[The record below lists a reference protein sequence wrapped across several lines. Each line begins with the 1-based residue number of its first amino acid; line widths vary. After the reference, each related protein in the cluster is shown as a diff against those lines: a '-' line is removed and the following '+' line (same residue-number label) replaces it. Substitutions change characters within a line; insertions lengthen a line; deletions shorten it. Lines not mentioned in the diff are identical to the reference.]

1 MLQIAYKFEDPF
13 LVKEIN
19 INNQIIQS
27 KIIPYDDLDDDL
39 AKLWKLN
46 FLLGKKVKYQQKKE
60 INIVDICSSV
70 GGLTLGV
77 SEAAKTLGM
86 HPRSLYAAD
95 IDKKAIEVYKANFS
109 PMHAK
114 NISISELVDFGLSNL
129 SDEKIFSFEPEI
141 LDEDLKKNTGNVDV
155 FVAGPPCQGHSNLN
169 NSSRR
174 DDPRNNLYI
183 DALVIAVLLKS
194 KNIILE
200 NVRTIQKDHKNVIE
214 YAKKIL
220 NAYGYKYEEAIINA
234 NDIGGGQTRI
244 RHFLI
249 ASHKN
254 FIITKDILKSNNWP
268 KITLKD
274 LIKIKPILEL
284 DNCLMREAVLSNEN
298 KDRIDYLFDH
308 NLHDLPDHVRP
319 DCHKN
324 GNHGYDAVYGRLK
337 WDLPSPTITTGF
349 LSPGR
354 GRYIHPDQKRT
365 LIAHE
370 AARIQ
375 GFPDSFQ
382 FLNPAP
388 TALAKWIG
396 DAVPSSLSYITGLSV
411 LSSFF
416 Y

>member
-1 MLQIAYKFEDPF
+1 MLNISYKFEDPF
-13 LVKEIN
+13 LIKEIN
-19 INNQIIQS
+19 INNQIFQT
-27 KIIPYDDLDDDL
+27 KIIPSENLDDDL
-39 AKLWKLN
+39 AKLWKIN
-46 FLLGKKVKYQQKKE
+46 FLLGKKAKYQSVKE

-77 SEAAKTLGM
+77 SEAAKTLGF

-95 IDKKAIEVYKANFS
+95 TDKKAVEIYKTNFS

-129 SDEKIFSFEPEI
+129 NDDKVFSFEPEI
-141 LDEDLKKNTGNVDV
+141 LDDDLKKNAGNVDV

-183 DALVIAVLLKS
+183 DAVVIAVLLKS

-220 NAYGYKYEEAIINA
+220 ISYGYKIEEAIINA

-249 ASHKN
+249 ASQKN
-254 FIITKDILKSNNWP
+254 FLSSKDIIKNNYWP

-274 LIKIKPILEL
+274 LIKIKPILKL
-284 DNCLMREAVLSNEN
+284 DSALTRQATLSCEN
-298 KDRIDYLFDH
+298 KERINYLFD
-308 NLHDLPDHVRP
+308 NELYDLPDHVRP
-319 DCHKN
+319 DCHKD
-324 GNHGYDAVYGRLK
+324 GNHGYEAVYGRLK

-349 LSPGR
+349 QSPGR
-354 GRYIHPDQKRT
+354 GRYVHPEQRRT
-365 LIAHE
+365 LIPHE

-382 FLNPAP
+382 FPNPAP
-388 TALAKWIG
+388 SALAKWIG
-396 DAVPSSLSYITGLSV
+396 DAVPSSLSYVTALSV

-416 Y
+416 N